1 MKIKQLSETTAG
13 AVASVAMPLGK
24 THKRTEEAANPA
36 QQAAIA
42 VNMKKAGKKPKKVSE
57 GAVKQIMMD
66 LKDLTDKEF
75 VEKYKKSKAEAKKEL
90 KVNESLRDGEYVTF
104 KVFFDDGS
112 DETLNFSSDDI
123 DWDRVGAKRD
133 KKVVDVKRLGG
144 IQGSQSDSPR
154 KPHDFPDDRGLARAQ
169 RAYDRRLPEGVAEGM
184 FGLSDKEKGMIQN
197 VASEISDIPGYWDW
211 KRDTFTPYGVQALEK
226 ALDDNKQYVKYA
238 LSLTADDYYDLEEDW
253 QKANRKDKTSGMSR
267 KAVKAYRRENPG
279 SKLKTAVTTKPSKL
293 KPGSKAAK
301 RRKSFCARMSGNKG
315 PMKKPN
321 GKPTPKAL
329 ALRRWNCESIEDMRK
344 LIENAEK
351 FIAEH
356 KQLNNEEPLSEN
368 LHKWF
373 KEKWV
378 RFGPDGKIRGDCARG
393 DDSEGKPKCLPQ
405 SKAQNLGKKG
415 RASAAA
421 RKRRED
427 PNPERSGKAINVN
440 TKKKTNEEQIDE
452 LKCWDGYHRVK
463 GVPAGAPGSCAKN
476 ESIEEGIISFNMKL
490 AEILKE
496 RGYQGPVKLG
506 QLSKRWI
513 KSLNNVVDIDDF
525 IMIKGDD
532 PNYDEW
538 VAYLGGNMYAY
549 GAEMG
554 YTTGSAKK
562 VARDTKPLDNISEG
576 REMCPECG
584 GAMYSEEM
592 INEKKD
598 ACYYKV
604 KSRYKV
610 WPSAYASGALVKCRK
625 KGAKNWGT
633 KSESVEESN
642 SNILKGMIEAKLR
655 EEELLLAPGQGI
667 KFKTELM
674 PKRTD
679 HEVEMAR
686 NQLRSSFE
694 NAKHIYQNIKDLSE
708 IQGLDGW
715 VQAKITK
722 ASDYLEAVNQYLDG
736 KKQMIEKEIEVAED
750 QIEDRLTAQYNT
762 PQAKAQSQAIDK
774 AFASGDQAEFDRMG
788 IMSPQQIERDYQAMR
803 AKEPAQ
809 DAAVYAN
816 PKLTPSARPVQR
828 YNPKGVPIREIEN
841 QEFDDRSPHDTYIQS
856 RTSLTSRD
864 GVDDI
869 SKRVASLSTDRH
881 GNQRVRAIDTNRDLG
896 DEVTINT
903 MIPKGVKAKIVPQQG
918 SASIEETAKLSA
930 REKFKR
936 GLKRAGYDP
945 DAGADR
951 LLRLIARQAEERKE
965 FERKQKEQDEEFYKN
980 RIKENEPAQSD
991 NQQEQPKS
999 NKLFDVLKGIG
1010 DIALPVGRAIYGM
1023 QGRDIPA
1030 DIKSDVKTMIR
1041 NKVTGEPNK

>member
-13 AVASVAMPLGK
+13 AVASVPMPIGK

-42 VNMKKAGKKPKKVSE
+42 ISMKKAGKKPKKVDE
-57 GAVKQIMMD
+57 GKYKGPHGEMDVDRSKKGVTKVSRKDYEASYPNVANVGKDVSDYDLNLHPNKPHISLSKVKKI
-66 LKDLTDKEF
+66 KEGDTEPQF
-75 VEKYKKSKAEAKKEL
+75 VEINPNSFLDDDFYAFDPETKVLKGTWSHKSVGRRHHEYEAQQKGYEVVSGMKA
-90 KVNESLRDGEYVTF
+90 
-104 KVFFDDGS
+104 
-112 DETLNFSSDDI
+112 
-123 DWDRVGAKRD
+123 
-133 KKVVDVKRLGG
+133 KRLGLVRKQKQVDEG
-144 IQGSQSDSPR
+144 GFDIPEIPR
-154 KPHDFPDDRGLARAQ
+154 APTPKPPADKSVNEGMRGLDERIKA
-169 RAYDRRLPEGVAEGM
+169 
-184 FGLSDKEKGMIQN
+184 KIQN
-197 VASEISDIPGYWDW
+197 IAVEVSDIPGYWDW
-211 KRDTFTPYGVQALEK
+211 KRDTFTPYGVLALEK
-226 ALDDNKQYVKYA
+226 ALDDNKHYVKYA
-238 LSLTADDYYDLEEDW
+238 LSLTADDYYYDLEEGKDESLRKAITDFDYNKNNQQPVAPSPEQKAQIKKDVSDYNKEKEEKQKQGVKEDW
-253 QKANRKDKTSGMSR
+253 QKVNRKDKTSGMSS

-279 SKLKTAVTTKPSKL
+279 SKLKTAVTTNPSKL
-293 KPGSKAAK
+293 KRGSKAAK

-356 KQLNNEEPLSEN
+356 KQINNEEPLSEN

-415 RASAAA
+415 LASAAA

-452 LKCWDGYHRVK
+452 LKCWDGYTRVK
-463 GVPAGAPGSCAKN
+463 GVPAGAPGSCKKKTN
-476 ESIEEGIISFNMKL
+476 EEH
-490 AEILKE
+490 
-496 RGYQGPVKLG
+496 
-506 QLSKRWI
+506 
-513 KSLNNVVDIDDF
+513 
-525 IMIKGDD
+525 
-532 PNYDEW
+532 
-538 VAYLGGNMYAY
+538 
-549 GAEMG
+549 
-554 YTTGSAKK
+554 
-562 VARDTKPLDNISEG
+562 
-576 REMCPECG
+576 EMCPECG

-762 PQAKAQSQAIDK
+762 PQAKAQSQAIDQ
-774 AFASGDQAEFDRMG
+774 AFASGNQADFDRMG
-788 IMSPQQIERDYQAMR
+788 IMSPQQIERDYQTMR

-828 YNPKGVPIREIEN
+828 YNPKGVPIKEIEN
-841 QEFDDRSPHDTYIQS
+841 QEFDDRSPQDTYIQS
-856 RTSLTSRD
+856 KTSLTSRD

-918 SASIEETAKLSA
+918 NANIEEAEKLSA

-951 LLRLIARQAEERKE
+951 LLRLIARQAEERRE

-980 RIKENEPAQSD
+980 RKLKEQDPQPVDN

-999 NKLFDVLKGIG
+999 NKLFDVLKSIG
-1010 DIALPVGRAIYGM
+1010 DVALPVGRAIYGM